1 MVIRHRDTKKGLASD
16 LDFWWKKARYRPCL
30 GYNLDPAQEIIE
42 AGRMVERIKAGQLN
56 GGVTRTGGVTMANFA
71 ASYLAELK
79 ERGVV
84 DLNRPERVMETYL
97 TPAFPQPMQDISYS
111 DGQAY
116 IAKRRKDGASDGTIA
131 REWAILL
138 SVLNFAVKVG
148 EIQANALQGVTAPKS
163 GARDRMPTAGEIAH
177 IFAVATDRLRRA
189 ATVAM
194 NCGLREEK
202 VWAIRPSWIVQ
213 KADGPWLQLPPPRSK
228 KKGNPTLLP
237 LNRSAYAALS
247 ATEPSSNDERVFS
260 EWADKHAL
268 GKAWSRATDAVEVK
282 DLRFHDLRRWFAS
295 SMEDL
300 GEGDNEEAVPREVV
314 KYLLGHQP
322 ADTLE
327 RHYLVRSKGWSKK
340 LRRAVEQLA
349 DRYDSVTAEGLA
361 ARKKV
366 SVIEGSSE

>member
-1 MVIRHRDTKKGLASD
+1 MVIRHRTTMKGVASD

-30 GYNLDPAQEIIE
+30 GYNLDPAQEVIE
-42 AGRMVERIKAGQLN
+42 AGKLVERIKSGQLN
-56 GGVTRTGGVTMANFA
+56 GGFTRTGGTTMADFQ

-79 ERGVV
+79 ERGVL
-84 DLNRPERVMETYL
+84 DLKRPERVIETYL
-97 TPAFPQPMQDISYS
+97 IPAFPQPMQDISYS

-116 IAKRRKDGASDGTIA
+116 IAKRRKGGAADGTIA
-131 REWAILL
+131 REWTILL
-138 SVLNFAVKVG
+138 SLMNFAVKVD
-148 EIQANALQGVTAPKS
+148 EILVNALQGVTAPKS
-163 GARDRMPTAGEIAH
+163 GARDRMPTAVEIGQ
-177 IFAVATDRLRRA
+177 IFPVATDRLRRA

-237 LNRSAYAALS
+237 LNRFAYAALT
-247 ATEPSSNDERVFS
+247 AGEPSPNDERVFN
-260 EWADKHAL
+260 EWSDKHAL
-268 GKAWSRATDAVEVK
+268 GKAWSRSTDAAEIE

-295 SMEDL
+295 ILEDL
-300 GEGDNEEAVPREVV
+300 GDGEEEEAVPREVV

-327 RHYLVRSKGWSKK
+327 RHYLVRSKGWAKK

-349 DRYDSVTAEGLA
+349 DRYSQFLTDGCMSSV
-361 ARKKV
+361 
-366 SVIEGSSE
+366 SD